1 MQTSEGENAEALKAM
16 ARCITFEKTVSMML
30 SRSDI
35 LNNTHGMLLSADE
48 YVALGFAACLLTWL
62 HIPDGRLARVME
74 CRKRCKAAK
83 GYRVTRLC
91 RV

>member
-35 LNNTHGMLLSADE
+35 LNNTHGMLLSADDN
-48 YVALGFAACLLTWL
+48 VALGFAPCLLTWL
-62 HIPDGRLARVME
+62 HPRRSPQTRPARASWNAANDA
-74 CRKRCKAAK
+74 KRQSLQRAT
-83 GYRVTRLC
+83 V
-91 RV
+91 